1 MKRKVMVL
9 ISASVLAAVAWGL
22 SLQAQYN
29 AAGPGEGYDKLLVL
43 DGSKIYTGELGCDAG
58 KKSCIRGNGA
68 LIKLEG
74 GRIVISGAGGL
85 LHIEKCLITG
95 GNSDD
100 GAIYCAYNCTGE
112 IINNTIVQCKTGIRV
127 WEGSTATIKNNIIA
141 FNSGVGIRRLDT
153 ATTTILYNDTH
164 SNAGGNYLKF
174 CPG

>member
-1 MKRKVMVL
+1 MMRKVVL
-9 ISASVLAAVAWGL
+9 IIAVLAFATLAWGE
-22 SLQAQYN
+22 SLQAIYN
-29 AAGPGEGYDKLLVL
+29 AAGPGEGYDKLVIL
-43 DGSKIYTGELGCDAG
+43 DGSKVYTGELGCDAG

-74 GRIVISGAGGL
+74 NRIIISGAGGL

-100 GAIYCAYNCTGE
+100 GAIYVAFNCAAE
-112 IINNTIVQCKTGIRV
+112 IVNNTIVANKTGIRV

-141 FNSGVGIRRLDT
+141 FNTGPGIRKYNAANT
-153 ATTTILYNDTH
+153 SISYNDTH
-164 SNAGGNYLKF
+164 SNAGGNYLQF